1 VRTPAIVSALTL
13 LCACGTPRE
22 AKAPPPPSTATA
34 PAAAQ
39 AEPAGDREAAP
50 PPSPTPAAAAAPG
63 SPAPIA
69 ESAIVA
75 SSDGLV
81 LVDVP
86 SGDTSVVWKGA
97 VQACLA
103 DPAARAIWFLGRTS
117 GETALYAHDLAT
129 GGEPA
134 VIASGVPA
142 EAEAIA
148 VTSWRGGNLESA
160 SITSFQLGLLL
171 DVRSTPRIQ
180 RFVGCMSDAF
190 DCFAE
195 VESETLRPELEQIA
209 ARIDT
214 LSVSDPGTA
223 KRLGDRS
230 AGAVRPTLP
239 KVAPRVTVPTAPCE
253 VDPEAC
259 GSARELP
266 GTTLQLVV
274 VATSQGD
281 FYHESVV
288 LHDAKAGLF
297 MSLADPRK
305 TSRTADPETV
315 PPVELSQL
323 WVAPSGSAYAYDDR
337 VVHLQTGP
345 LHVAESGAGVA
356 CGFTTGGER
365 VTALGG

>member
-1 VRTPAIVSALTL
+1 M
-13 LCACGTPRE
+13 
-22 AKAPPPPSTATA
+22 
-34 PAAAQ
+34 
-39 AEPAGDREAAP
+39 
-50 PPSPTPAAAAAPG
+50 
-63 SPAPIA
+63 
-69 ESAIVA
+69 
-75 SSDGLV
+75 
-81 LVDVP
+81 
-86 SGDTSVVWKGA
+86 
-97 VQACLA
+97 QACLA
-103 DPAARAIWFLGRTS
+103 DPAASAIWFLGRAS
-117 GETALYAHDLAT
+117 GETALYVHDLAA
-129 GGEPA
+129 GGDPA

-148 VTSWRGGNLESA
+148 VTSWRGGKLESA

-180 RFVGCMSDAF
+180 RFVGCMSDVF

-214 LSVSDPGTA
+214 LSLGDPGTA

-230 AGAVRPTLP
+230 AGALRPTLP

-281 FYHESVV
+281 LYHESVV
-288 LHDAKAGLF
+288 LHDPKAGVF
-297 MSLADPRK
+297 MSLSDPRK
-305 TSRTADPETV
+305 SSRTADLEADPEAV

-337 VVHLQTGP
+337 VVHLQKGP
-345 LHVAESGAGVA
+345 LHVIESGAGVA

>member
-1 VRTPAIVSALTL
+1 M
-13 LCACGTPRE
+13 
-22 AKAPPPPSTATA
+22 
-34 PAAAQ
+34 
-39 AEPAGDREAAP
+39 AG
-50 PPSPTPAAAAAPG
+50 
-63 SPAPIA
+63 
-69 ESAIVA
+69 
-75 SSDGLV
+75 SDGLV

-86 SGDTSVVWKGA
+86 SGDTSVVWKGD
-97 VQACLA
+97 VKACLS
-103 DPAARAIWFLGRTS
+103 DPAANAIWFLGHAS

-129 GGEPA
+129 GGQPA
-134 VIASGVPA
+134 TIASGVPA
-142 EAEAIA
+142 EIEAIA
-148 VTSWRGGNLESA
+148 ITSWRGGKLESA

-209 ARIDT
+209 ARVDT
-214 LSVSDPGTA
+214 LALADPGTA

-281 FYHESVV
+281 FYHERVV
-288 LHDAKAGLF
+288 LHDPQAGVF

-305 TSRTADPETV
+305 TSGSSDVAADWEAV

-337 VVHLQTGP
+337 VVHLREGP
-345 LHVAESGAGVA
+345 IHVSESGAGVA
-356 CGFTTGGER
+356 CGFTNGGER